1 MKLDS
6 LMTDLTDNEILGK
19 TVACKFIFLLIKM
32 LRKKEGALLEIEKIL
47 KSNETSLSNWEK
59 MPKPFCD
66 VADNQNVLIL
76 DELSYN
82 HEELSEE
89 HDRDIVNMT
98 DEQRN
103 ICEEIMD
110 AVIEKKG
117 GLFFVYGFGGTGKTF
132 LWRLLSAPIR
142 SRGKIV
148 LNVASSGI
156 ASLLLQGGRTAHS
169 RFGIPIDPDEY
180 SLCNLPPRTDSANL
194 VKEAS
199 LIIWDEAPMMSK
211 HCEERIYLSSDSI
224 DPSDTRSVNDQALTP
239 DFLNSIKAS
248 GLPNHKLRLKIG
260 CPVML
265 MRNIDHVGGL
275 MNGTRLQ
282 IIDMSDLCVKARII
296 TGKKVGEVFLIPRLF
311 ITPSDKKLS
320 FKMRR
325 RHLPI
330 CGLCYHD

>member
-1 MKLDS
+1 
-6 LMTDLTDNEILGK
+6 
-19 TVACKFIFLLIKM
+19 
-32 LRKKEGALLEIEKIL
+32 
-47 KSNETSLSNWEK
+47 
-59 MPKPFCD
+59 
-66 VADNQNVLIL
+66 
-76 DELSYN
+76 
-82 HEELSEE
+82 
-89 HDRDIVNMT
+89 MT

-148 LNVASSGI
+148 LNVASSG
-156 ASLLLQGGRTAHS
+156 
-169 RFGIPIDPDEY
+169 
-180 SLCNLPPRTDSANL
+180 
-194 VKEAS
+194 
-199 LIIWDEAPMMSK
+199 
-211 HCEERIYLSSDSI
+211 EERIYLSSDSI

-296 TGKKVGEVFLIPRLF
+296 TGKWPRGYN
-311 ITPSDKKLS
+311 SRRSWS
-320 FKMRR
+320 FSWNAFSNESYAYFDHIINYSGIYTCVRA
-325 RHLPI
+325 
-330 CGLCYHD
+330 CSVQYEWEA